1 MLNTPSTH
9 LNSENPTSGLR
20 SLLPL
25 YLAVIAVGMGQ
36 TVVFAMIPMLGRE
49 LGLDQITVAW
59 PGSNEGW
66 VLGELGITSLSAC
79 TAFIFF
85 ICTPRWGRVSDR
97 WGRKPVI
104 IVGLLGYSL
113 GTLIFNG
120 IAELGLRGITAGAAL
135 FAALL
140 LSRVLHASLMS
151 ASHPA
156 ASAYMVDVT
165 SVSERTAGV
174 GRLAACNQIGT
185 LIGPSLAGF
194 AVFSL
199 LTPLYIQA
207 TLMAGLALLVAV
219 ALPASPVQPVG
230 NTGKRPLRFFDRR
243 YGAYITIGITLFSM
257 LGMVQQTL
265 GFYFQDVLA
274 LTAVEAA
281 QQFSLAMVVS
291 AAATLMAQFGIVQ
304 RYKGPA
310 IGLLLIGVPLT
321 FFGYL
326 CLALASQQWMLI
338 CGMAL
343 FGMGMGLTGPGY
355 TAAATL
361 AVEPS
366 EQGNLAGLLAASGGL
381 GFVIGPLLGGWL
393 YGFAPQLPYVVA
405 AIGLWPIFIFI
416 LIIRYRLV
424 KK

>member
-1 MLNTPSTH
+1 M
-9 LNSENPTSGLR
+9 GLR

-49 LGLDQITVAW
+49 LGLDQIALHW
-59 PGSNEGW
+59 PGSEQSW

-79 TAFIFF
+79 TAFVFF
-85 ICTPRWGRVSDR
+85 ICTPRWGRISDR

-104 IVGLLGYSL
+104 IIGLLGYSI
-113 GTLIFNG
+113 GTLLFNA
-120 IAELGLRGITAGAAL
+120 IAELGLRGVTVGFAL
-135 FAALL
+135 FIALL

-156 ASAYMVDVT
+156 ASAYMVDIT
-165 SVSERTAGV
+165 SDTERTAGI

-194 AVFSL
+194 AVISL

-207 TLMAGLALLVAV
+207 ALMAALALLVAL
-219 ALPASPVQPVG
+219 ALPATPVQPAGV
-230 NTGKRPLRFFDRR
+230 TARRPLRFFDRR
-243 YGAYITIGITLFSM
+243 YAAYITIGITLFSM

-265 GFYFQDVLA
+265 GFYFQDILGLSPVA
-274 LTAVEAA
+274 AA

-291 AAATLMAQFGIVQ
+291 AAATLLAQFGIVQ
-304 RYKGPA
+304 RYRGPA
-310 IGLLLIGVPLT
+310 TGLLLVGVPLT
-321 FFGYL
+321 FCGYA

-338 CGMAL
+338 VGMAL

-361 AVEPS
+361 TVTPS

-381 GFVIGPLLGGWL
+381 GFVIGPLLGGLL
-393 YGFAPQLPYVVA
+393 YGIAPSLPYTVA
-405 AIGLWPIFIFI
+405 AIGLWPIFFFI
-416 LIIRYRLV
+416 LSKQKRVV

>member
-1 MLNTPSTH
+1 M
-9 LNSENPTSGLR
+9 GLR

-49 LGLDQITVAW
+49 LGLDQIALHW
-59 PGSNEGW
+59 PGSDQSW
-66 VLGELGITSLSAC
+66 VLGELGITALSAC
-79 TAFIFF
+79 TAFVFF
-85 ICTPRWGRVSDR
+85 ICTPRWGRISDR

-104 IVGLLGYSL
+104 IIGLLGYSI
-113 GTLIFNG
+113 GTLMFNA
-120 IAELGLRGITAGAAL
+120 IAELGLRGVTAGFAL
-135 FAALL
+135 FIALL

-156 ASAYMVDVT
+156 ASAYMVDIT
-165 SVSERTAGV
+165 SDTERTAGI

-194 AVFSL
+194 AVISL

-207 TLMAGLALLVAV
+207 ALMAALAVLVAV
-219 ALPASPVQPVG
+219 ALLATPVQPAG
-230 NTGKRPLRFFDRR
+230 TTARRPLRFFDRR
-243 YGAYITIGITLFSM
+243 YAAYITIGITLFSM

-265 GFYFQDVLA
+265 GFYFQDILGLSPVA
-274 LTAVEAA
+274 AA
-281 QQFSLAMVVS
+281 QQFSMAMVVS
-291 AAATLMAQFGIVQ
+291 AAATLLAQFGIVQ
-304 RYKGPA
+304 RYRGPA
-310 IGLLLIGVPLT
+310 TGLLLIGVPLT
-321 FFGYL
+321 FCGYA

-338 CGMAL
+338 VGMAL

-361 AVEPS
+361 TVTPS

-381 GFVIGPLLGGWL
+381 GFVIGPLLGGLL
-393 YGFAPQLPYVVA
+393 YGIAPSLPYTVA
-405 AIGLWPIFIFI
+405 AIGLWPIFFFI
-416 LIIRYRLV
+416 LSKRNRVV

>member
-1 MLNTPSTH
+1 MFNRTSSQSST
-9 LNSENPTSGLR
+9 TGLR

-25 YLAVIAVGMGQ
+25 YFAVIAVGMGQ

-49 LGLDQITVAW
+49 LGLDQIRLSW
-59 PGSNEGW
+59 PGSDQGW

-79 TAFIFF
+79 TAFVFF

-104 IVGLLGYSL
+104 IIGLLGYSL

-120 IAELGLRGITAGAAL
+120 IAELGLRGVTAGVAL

-140 LSRVLHASLMS
+140 LSRILHASLMS

-156 ASAYMVDVT
+156 ASAYMVDIT
-165 SVSERTAGV
+165 SANERTAGV

-207 TLMAGLALLVAV
+207 GLMAALALLVAI
-219 ALPASPVQPVG
+219 ALPASPVQSAG
-230 NTGKRPLRFFDRR
+230 TAGKRPLRFFDRR
-243 YGAYITIGITLFSM
+243 YAAYITIGMALFSM

-265 GFYFQDVLA
+265 GFYFQDVLG
-274 LTAVEAA
+274 LSAVEAA
-281 QQFSLAMVVS
+281 QRFSMAMVVS
-291 AAATLMAQFGIVQ
+291 AAATLVAQFGIVQ
-304 RYKGPA
+304 RYRGPA
-310 IGLLLIGVPLT
+310 TGLLLIGVPLT
-321 FFGYL
+321 FCGYL
-326 CLALASQQWMLI
+326 CLSLASQQWMLI
-338 CGMAL
+338 VGMAL

-361 AVEPS
+361 TVTPS

-381 GFVIGPLLGGWL
+381 GFVIGPLLGGAL
-393 YGFAPQLPYVVA
+393 YGIAPQLPYAVA
-405 AIGLWPIFIFI
+405 AIGLWPIFFFI
-416 LIIRYRLV
+416 LHIRKKLV
-424 KK
+424 KN